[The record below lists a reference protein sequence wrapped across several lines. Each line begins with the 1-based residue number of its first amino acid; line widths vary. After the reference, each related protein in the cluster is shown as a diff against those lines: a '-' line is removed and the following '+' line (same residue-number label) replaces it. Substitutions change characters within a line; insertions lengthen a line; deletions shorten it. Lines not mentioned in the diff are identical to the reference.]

1 MCFQYSRVIYP
12 PNNLCSIKVSI
23 FKWYFFFHF
32 IIQITVLNLSRKV
45 HQYLNF
51 IKMNKLT
58 LLYYPGFCLKWTSH
72 CISYHRLHLQ
82 FWNCSEISILSK
94 QINGSIYIYIYI
106 YISTHQIYNQEC
118 WNYFYFYKCIIFFLL
133 IYQACNKKSPLGQA
147 KSGLIRQVTS

>member
-1 MCFQYSRVIYP
+1 MI
-12 PNNLCSIKVSI
+12 
-23 FKWYFFFHF
+23 FFFPFYH
-32 IIQITVLNLSRKV
+32 TNYSTKSSRKV

-51 IKMNKLT
+51 IKMNTLT
-58 LLYYPGFCLKWTSH
+58 FLFYPGFCLKWTFH

-118 WNYFYFYKCIIFFLL
+118 WHYFYFYKCIIFFLL
-133 IYQACNKKSPLGQA
+133 ICQACNKKSPLGQA